1 MSYLNFIIL
10 AFLTNFY
17 SIRLSCL
24 VTLFDRK
31 LRSKCLI
38 RLFLLFS
45 NTVFVYQKVLLF
57 SLCNLR
63 VHNYLKLM
71 NSGSFR
77 SFTNIKSGFS
87 GISRFDGFNDM
98 IHNFFLDQSDCTS
111 TKTTTSHSRSI
122 NSIAF

>member
-1 MSYLNFIIL
+1 MMKQVLLGLWVDFWDFLWGSPFMILYATLLMSFQVCFKNH
-10 AFLTNFY
+10 
-17 SIRLSCL
+17 LS
-24 VTLFDRK
+24 K
-31 LRSKCLI
+31 G
-38 RLFLLFS
+38 
-45 NTVFVYQKVLLF
+45 LLF